1 MKNIII
7 AVALAALLG
16 LGFYY
21 IRSNS
26 HHDGGQHSHEGGEP
40 HSH

>member
-21 IRSNS
+21 MRSNS
-26 HHDGGQHSHEGGEP
+26 NQSGAPHAHEGGDP

>member
-7 AVALAALLG
+7 AIILATLV
-16 LGFYY
+16 GFGIYY
-21 IRSNS
+21 AKSTS
-26 HHDGGQHSHEGGEP
+26 HHGGGTHSHEGGEP